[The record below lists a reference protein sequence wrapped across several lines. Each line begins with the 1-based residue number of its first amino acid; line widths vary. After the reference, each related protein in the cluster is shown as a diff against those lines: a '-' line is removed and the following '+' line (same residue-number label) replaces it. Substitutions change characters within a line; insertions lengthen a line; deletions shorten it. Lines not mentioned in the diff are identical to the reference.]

1 MARNNAEIRI
11 KNRKIFNNNE
21 KFVSGLLD
29 KLDKKIENKNSK
41 DLTRNSDAKFEIMRK
56 LLLDRLNK
64 KIKY

>member
-41 DLTRNSDAKFEIMRK
+41 GLTRNSDAKFEIMRK